1 MRMLRPLAGLT
12 LAAAVVA
19 GMGLEAAHAQRP
31 FRMHDPFYRDES
43 ARRAFFDGFAVT
55 AELSYRAP
63 GTLSNT
69 SAPVPVGQGQPVA
82 AASRAAVPNP
92 AGSLGLVFNVDYQ
105 LAPQL
110 DFTAVIDAG
119 GSLTGR
125 SAALSWLSLKR
136 YWHNEGTD
144 YALRLAIDPH
154 PSPRPGF
161 GFRQIDLA
169 GVVTAPLSRRVSLDL
184 MGGVRRA
191 HIGYQQA
198 LSASALDFVS
208 PDGRDR
214 PGGESALVQSDIVFS
229 QASGEEVHL
238 MIRYNYHFDLAR
250 SHYFASVLY
259 EAGNYAIVEQFLSE
273 IGVAPVPE
281 ESQSFR
287 AQVVRLRTGVS
298 WHRPSFKVAP
308 FISVP
313 VLTWKRQSKD
323 LLDVQGRQR
332 ANLGLRVTLR

>member
-1 MRMLRPLAGLT
+1 MRMLRPLVGLT
-12 LAAAVVA
+12 LAAAFVA
-19 GMGLEAAHAQRP
+19 GPGLDDAHAQRP

-69 SAPVPVGQGQPVA
+69 SAPVPVGQGQSGEV
-82 AASRAAVPNP
+82 ASRAVVPNP
-92 AGSLGLVFNVDYQ
+92 TGSLGLVFNVDYQ

-136 YWHNEGTD
+136 YWHNDGTD

-198 LSASALDFVS
+198 LSTSGLEFVS
-208 PDGRDR
+208 PDGRER
-214 PGGESALVQSDIVFS
+214 PLGESSVQSDIVFS

-238 MIRYNYHFDLAR
+238 MIRYNLHFDLAR

-273 IGVAPVPE
+273 IGIAPAPE
-281 ESQSFR
+281 QSQSFR

-298 WHRPSFKVAP
+298 WHRPSFKLAP
-308 FISVP
+308 FISGP
-313 VLTWKRQSKD
+313 TS
-323 LLDVQGRQR
+323 
-332 ANLGLRVTLR
+332 ACA